1 MKLRG
6 TRWFLCFLCTF
17 ALPLAACGSEQSSS
31 SSSQGGGYK
40 ETKSMVIDILKT
52 DEGKKA
58 IYEALSSPSSSGGG
72 GSSGSDSESGSG
84 SGSGGG
90 SGSGS
95 GGGTF
100 GVKMLLPSQTSNEVR
115 MAVKETI
122 TSPEYKKEIEKI
134 MTDPQFAGDFAK
146 AISSQN
152 KELHMQLIKDPTYQK
167 SMTDIMKSP
176 EVMKMF
182 LDLTKTPD
190 YRKQAMTIMQ
200 ESMQSPLFRMEVR
213 ELLKTVVQ
221 EELQPKVEKAPKKQ
235 GEGQGGGGGQEGGG
249 EGGQSNEGG
258 GGGGGSS

>member
-1 MKLRG
+1 MKWRG
-6 TRWFLCFLCTF
+6 TRWILCFLCTF
-17 ALPLAACGSEQSSS
+17 TLPLAACGSEQSSP

-58 IYEALSSPSSSGGG
+58 IYEALSNPPSS
-72 GSSGSDSESGSG
+72 SESGSG
-84 SGSGGG
+84 SSGSESGSESGSDSG
-90 SGSGS
+90 SGSGGSGGSS

-100 GVKMLLPSQTSNEVR
+100 GVKMILPSQTSNEVR

-146 AISSQN
+146 AINAQS

-167 SMTDIMKSP
+167 SISEILKSP

-190 YRKQAMTIMQ
+190 YRKQSMTVMQ
-200 ESMQSPLFRMEVR
+200 EAMQSPLFKLEVL

-221 EELQPKVEKAPKKQ
+221 EQLQPKVEKEPKQ
-235 GEGQGGGGGQEGGG
+235 DEGGG
-249 EGGQSNEGG
+249 NEGSGDEGGQSKEGEG
-258 GGGGGSS
+258 SGGSS